1 METVVDAFVWPLR
14 LLGLAA
20 PKEGELDHIPLLALP
35 PNCIVNH
42 LVPALDAKEKA
53 NLSLT
58 CTTMS
63 QLMAGS
69 VKQLKFDGREM
80 CFAARSPRLLQVGW
94 AQRCAHSCLCGR
106 AVWCSNTCSALYDAC
121 LSVRACACTAHQPAC
136 RIVLQ

>member
-1 METVVDAFVWPLR
+1 VPSDLLNFHSFTVSTIKHLPAELCLGEVDTLTRAVQNCCSCKTAAMETVVDAFVWPLR

-58 CTTMS
+58 CTAMS

-94 AQRCAHSCLCGR
+94 
-106 AVWCSNTCSALYDAC
+106 T
-121 LSVRACACTAHQPAC
+121 
-136 RIVLQ
+136 